1 MPMVRTKKNREKL
14 AKLAEQCE
22 ADQRRNHIAACIAA
36 ALAMM
41 DESGVP
47 YSITISKGEIGK

>member
-1 MPMVRTKKNREKL
+1 MATKRTKSDREQL
-14 AKLAEQCE
+14 AAQERQ
-22 ADQRRNHIAACIAA
+22 NHIAACIAA